1 DSFFIFRSA
10 LPQAPTLIATR
21 DLADV
26 PPGLA
31 TLLPA
36 VGAEFERVPLVAKSR
51 LPVLLRG
58 ETGTGKEMVAKAIHR
73 LSGRAGPFVRVIA
86 ATHRDLPAMVAEGT
100 FREDLFAR
108 ISGYV
113 VSLPPLRERRE
124 DLGLIIAALLRRITP
139 QRKLALAPEAGRAL
153 LAHRWPGNVRE

>member
-1 DSFFIFRSA
+1 AGDSFFIFRSA

-21 DLADV
+21 DLAGV

-73 LSGRAGPFVRVIA
+73 LSGRAGPFVPVNCGA
-86 ATHRDLPAMVAEGT
+86 LPATLVESELFGYRKGAFTGAIEDRPGLIRSAEGGTLLLDELGDLP
-100 FREDLFAR
+100 
-108 ISGYV
+108 
-113 VSLPPLRERRE
+113 
-124 DLGLIIAALLRRITP
+124 LL
-139 QRKLALAPEAGRAL
+139 
-153 LAHRWPGNVRE
+153 